1 MRARTRVCSVGFTVW
16 SAPDTGTIMLIYG
29 LLVVLVMVA
38 ATVAMIGSGRTEPRP
53 LPVVFI
59 IAALTLVVGLRAG
72 VGTDTGYY
80 ALWYSRFLPLEQITN
95 GRDPGFTALGKAVL
109 LIFGEDPMWLFLV
122 AGGLTCVLVVW
133 TLRDHARPFAL
144 GAALYITTGAYF
156 FAFNGVRQALAC
168 AVLFSGT
175 RFLLARRWKEFL
187 PFVLV
192 AALFHG
198 SALVFLL
205 IYLVV
210 TAQGSKARVLAIL
223 GLGGTFAAYEAIV
236 EGISSVVGPGRFG
249 DYTQVVLSEGQGVH
263 FLRVLVRLVVFG
275 VAFARRKELERLI
288 PGGGA
293 ILVNLALISALLYAL
308 AARHWIYAR
317 VAVYPSMYEM
327 VLLPALVRTFSGQTR
342 GIFAA
347 GVFLSFL
354 TYIVIVILGG
364 DSDLLPYRS
373 VLG

>member
-1 MRARTRVCSVGFTVW
+1 
-16 SAPDTGTIMLIYG
+16 MLIYG
-29 LLVVLVMVA
+29 LLLVFVMVTA
-38 ATVAMIGSGRTEPRP
+38 RVAMTGAGRTEPRP
-53 LPVVFI
+53 LPIVFMI
-59 IAALTLVVGLRAG
+59 VALAMVVGFRAG

-80 ALWYSRFLPLEQITN
+80 ALWYTRFLPLERITD

-109 LIFGEDPMWLFLV
+109 FFLGEDPMWLFLV
-122 AGGLTCVLVVW
+122 AGGLTCMLVIW
-133 TLRDHARPFAL
+133 TLRDHARPFTL
-144 GAALYITTGAYF
+144 GVALYITTGAYF

-175 RFLLARRWKEFL
+175 KFLLARRWMEFL

-205 IYLVV
+205 FYLVV
-210 TAQGSKARVLAIL
+210 TAKGSMARALSVL
-223 GLGGTFAAYEAIV
+223 GLASTFAVYEAVV
-236 EGISSVVGPGRFG
+236 EGISVVIGPGRFG

-263 FLRVLVRLVVFG
+263 VLRVLVRLVVFG

-288 PGGGA
+288 PGAGA
-293 ILVNLALISALLYAL
+293 ILVNLALISALLYTL

-327 VLLPALVRTFSGQTR
+327 VLLPALVRTYSGLAR
-342 GIFAA
+342 GVFAA

-354 TYIVIVILGG
+354 AYIVIVILGG